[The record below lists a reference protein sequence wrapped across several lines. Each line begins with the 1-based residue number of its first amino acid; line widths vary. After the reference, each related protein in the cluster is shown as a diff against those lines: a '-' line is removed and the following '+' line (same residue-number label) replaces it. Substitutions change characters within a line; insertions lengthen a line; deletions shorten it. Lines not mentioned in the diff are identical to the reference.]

1 MKVFLY
7 ILLVFICSVSSLYYG
22 FTLTPQFQLD
32 DGNIQESNSKI
43 NGLISSLTSDLF
55 GEQAS
60 NENLK
65 KELREKQVLNLEIEK
80 EKKNQ
85 IKKRDQLLSEFKD
98 RNLKIQNTLSE
109 ARSKEEAYQTQIAV
123 LSSEVK
129 TLTQRVNHHKAIVSA
144 MNKRFEE
151 EKGNWTNQMRRE
163 VLKADGEGYARARD
177 EFMAKYYGGEGK
189 SP

>member
-1 MKVFLY
+1 M
-7 ILLVFICSVSSLYYG
+7 
-22 FTLTPQFQLD
+22 
-32 DGNIQESNSKI
+32 
-43 NGLISSLTSDLF
+43 
-55 GEQAS
+55 
-60 NENLK
+60 
-65 KELREKQVLNLEIEK
+65 NLEIEK

-123 LSSEVK
+123 FSSEVK

-151 EKGNWTNQMRRE
+151 EKGNWTNQMRHE

-177 EFMAKYYGGEGK
+177 EFMAKYYGGEVK
-189 SP
+189 KP